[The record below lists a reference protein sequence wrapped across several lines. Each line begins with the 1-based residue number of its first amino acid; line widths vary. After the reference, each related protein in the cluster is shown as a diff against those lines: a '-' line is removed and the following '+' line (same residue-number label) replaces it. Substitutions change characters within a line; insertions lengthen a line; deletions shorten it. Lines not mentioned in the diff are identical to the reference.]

1 MQRGKRKRNKKPD
14 CRPGTGTG
22 TGFSGGLRQLI
33 ETEVYKKMRTIEE
46 IDRDLAAAREALL
59 SVEETPAEVYSRIV
73 GYYRS
78 VRNWNRGKREEYG
91 ERRLYNAEAS
101 LALFGKAAGN
111 ADKAAPRQSAGPET
125 PQSVRLAENESSQ
138 ARLLLFVR
146 PACPACPSAKEAAG
160 RLGIQ
165 VDLVN
170 ADTEAGLA
178 QAQER
183 NVFSTPTA
191 IFLSAEGDEIGRA
204 LDGKS
209 IAAMGRRVAV

>member
-1 MQRGKRKRNKKPD
+1 
-14 CRPGTGTG
+14 
-22 TGFSGGLRQLI
+22 
-33 ETEVYKKMRTIEE
+33 MRTLEE
-46 IDRDLAAAREALL
+46 VDRDLAAAKEALL

-91 ERRLYNAEAS
+91 ERRLYNAEGS
-101 LALFGKAAGN
+101 LAFFDKAAGD
-111 ADKAAPRQSAGPET
+111 ARGGAQPGSSPAEARPAAGEN
-125 PQSVRLAENESSQ
+125 RLSP

-146 PACPACPSAKEAAG
+146 PACPACPSAKEEAG
-160 RLGIQ
+160 RLGIP

-170 ADTEAGLA
+170 ADTEAGLTEA
-178 QAQER
+178 QKR

-191 IFLSAEGDEIGRA
+191 IFLSPEGKELGRA
-204 LDGKS
+204 LDGKT